1 MPYCFRGVILKFYIS
16 AGAKPLT
23 GVTINNEENTVVV
36 FFFFFLNTAFSYAF
50 CFEDLDSAHIAEHSC
65 QKKVV
70 KLRLT
75 RDQAI
80 LFPEIVNQV
89 FLDAA
94 WYVITT

>member
-1 MPYCFRGVILKFYIS
+1 MKKHSCC
-16 AGAKPLT
+16 
-23 GVTINNEENTVVV
+23 
-36 FFFFFLNTAFSYAF
+36 FFFFFFFTTAFSYAF
-50 CFEDLDSAHIAEHSC
+50 CFVDLDSAHIAEHSC

-89 FLDAA
+89 FLDVA